1 MLPCATIVSV
11 TFDDKAPILVVGL
24 GNPGPRYET
33 TRHNIGFLT
42 ADELVGNAAPMPGN
56 FGMDKRAQALTCEI
70 RVGDRKVIV
79 AKPQTFMNLS
89 GGPTSS
95 LCRFF
100 KIPAG
105 NVIVIHDELDL
116 DFGTI
121 RLKKGGGDNG
131 HNGLK
136 DITKAL
142 ATSDYHRVRCGIG
155 RPPGRMAAAD
165 YVLKPFTGRQA
176 QELGIVTGDAS
187 DAVELLVTQG
197 LAVAQNQVHA
207 N

>member
-1 MLPCATIVSV
+1 MPQSGFVS
-11 TFDDKAPILVVGL
+11 FDDTSPILVAGL

-33 TRHNIGFLT
+33 TRHNIGFLA
-42 ADELVGNAAPMPGN
+42 ADELAGAAAPMPGH
-56 FGMDKRAQALTCEI
+56 FALDKRAQALTCDI
-70 RVGDRKVIV
+70 RVGNRKVIV
-79 AKPQTFMNLS
+79 AKPQTYMNLS
-89 GGPTSS
+89 GGPVSS

-116 DFGTI
+116 DFGVI

-142 ATSDYHRVRCGIG
+142 GTRDYLRVRCGIG
-155 RPPGRMAAAD
+155 RPPGRMAPAD
-165 YVLKPFTGRQA
+165 WVLKPFTGDQGRQ
-176 QELGIVTGDAS
+176 LGIVTADIS
-187 DAVELLVTQG
+187 DAVELLITQG
-197 LAVAQNQVHA
+197 LAIAQNQVHA
-207 N
+207 D